1 VDSVVKAWFR
11 RLRPRALWRS
21 TRSITPEEVRR
32 TERWLAT
39 ARVFLAMSALI
50 AIWVDPGEVRSVWVY
65 ALLTF
70 YISQGTAIIFLLR
83 SRQQSTPSFR
93 MLVHAADIIW
103 PAVICLMTT
112 SQSNS
117 FFLFFLFVLAAAAYR
132 WGVWE
137 TVMTS
142 ILAIS
147 LLWLESLALHLGAI
161 HPINVWLTHH
171 RLPLV
176 NADVLEFEPKRLFM
190 RSVYL
195 AVMGLLLGYLAEQ
208 QKKLRA
214 EKDEAARM
222 LGMVN
227 MEA

>member
-1 VDSVVKAWFR
+1 
-11 RLRPRALWRS
+11 
-21 TRSITPEEVRR
+21 
-32 TERWLAT
+32 
-39 ARVFLAMSALI
+39 MSALI

-176 NADVLEFEPKRLFM
+176 NADVLVP
-190 RSVYL
+190 SVTL
-195 AVMGLLLGYLAEQ
+195 TVVPWAIVTPSSVLPEKWKGAVDICPPHPACRQ
-208 QKKLRA
+208 
-214 EKDEAARM
+214 
-222 LGMVN
+222 
-227 MEA
+227 